1 MENVRPS
8 KVCTRSR
15 IYNAFQEE
23 KSSLRQTLRARTS
36 LGREPRDRFLLVHR
50 LGRRT
55 VVLLAY
61 ASREPE
67 GTMGVTYE
75 CKRNDSIHAQ

>member
-1 MENVRPS
+1 MDNIRPS
-8 KVCTRSR
+8 KVRTRSR

-23 KSSLRQTLRARTS
+23 KSSLRQTLRATTS

-55 VVLLAY
+55 VVLLSY
-61 ASREPE
+61 ASRESE
-67 GTMGVTYE
+67 GPWG
-75 CKRNDSIHAQ
+75 